1 MNEKSMFEGDWFISW
16 LLAWLDGLNRSMMV
30 FTNEYWWL
38 TLSVLLFTGSLFRM
52 VPFQMHYTHSFTQVM
67 LIYVRKIVFFGVLLL
82 FLYPLLMLYLFL
94 TVPAPGFPAGA
105 RSVEVFWQWLVSLA
119 LENWT
124 LAVNALA
131 VGVVLNLLC
140 SRYLYPLWS
149 ALMRKIRVRQYYDV
163 QSDIRHE
170 AQRFKAKDF
179 SPKKYYK
186 RDRTFIGLDENNQP
200 IYVPVTTWCETNM
213 QIIGPTRFG
222 KGVILGTLMDQA
234 IRRGDSLVYVD
245 PKNDRFAPH
254 ILHQAC
260 VETGRPF
267 YYVTLHDDG
276 VGSWA
281 PFAGGELRD
290 GRTRLELSLGLE
302 LTGEAGSDFYK
313 SQERR
318 LLERAFAANRDIPDL
333 YAALEKTEAFRV
345 LAELEQWRAIRSLC
359 PRSGEGLDVAQ
370 VLKED
375 AIVYVQGH
383 LFDSV
388 IKNATKAFIVE
399 LIQESRRLVRVR
411 KTHLTVAVDEVS
423 FLTSKPLTQALA
435 TSVGFNCNF
444 ILAYQSQ
451 NDLLNLEDRMLNARY
466 VYQSINVNSQIKAV
480 YASAD
485 QETAEWAAAL
495 SGKIVKD
502 ITKMERTE
510 INEAGG
516 ESFEKQRMLGTQ
528 EEPYIHSNQI
538 LSLPPKVFVFFQP
551 AKLATIGFCSCVAV
565 NDERK
570 LNEHLDAARRR
581 EAEMMV
587 DETSSASVQDMPVT
601 RESGIGTEFV
611 EDSEKPKGISP
622 TASPAVSPDEK
633 EACSLE
639 NMFSREHV
647 GMMSDDEN
655 THLAA
660 LAHITDADDEAASL
674 SAGDQGL
681 HEET

>member
-1 MNEKSMFEGDWFISW
+1 MNEKSLFEGDWFISW
-16 LLAWLDGLNRSMMV
+16 LVAWLDGLNRSMMV

-38 TLSVLLFTGSLFRM
+38 TLSGLLFTGSLLRM
-52 VPFQMHYTHSFTQVM
+52 VPFQVHYTHSFTQVT
-67 LIYVRKIVFFGVLLL
+67 LIYVRKVVFFGVLLL

-94 TVPAPGFPAGA
+94 TLPAPGFPAGT
-105 RSVEVFWQWLVSLA
+105 RSVEVFRQWLVNLA
-119 LENWT
+119 MENWT

-131 VGVVLNLLC
+131 AGIGLNLLC

-170 AQRFKAKDF
+170 AQRFKTKNF
-179 SPKKYYK
+179 SPRKYYK
-186 RDRTFIGLDENNQP
+186 RERTFIGLDENNRP
-200 IYVPVTTWCETNM
+200 IYVPVTTWRETNM
-213 QIIGPTRFG
+213 QVIGPARFG
-222 KGVILGTLMDQA
+222 KGVLLGTLMDQA
-234 IRRGDSLVYVD
+234 IRRGDSLVYID

-254 ILHQAC
+254 ILYQAC

-267 YYVTLHDDG
+267 YYVTLHDEG

-302 LTGEAGSDFYK
+302 LTGDAGSDFYK

-318 LLERAFAANRDIPDL
+318 LLERAFAANRNIPDL
-333 YAALEKTEAFRV
+333 YATLEKTGAFRV

-359 PRSGEGLDVAQ
+359 PRSGEGLDVARA
-370 VLKED
+370 LKEE

-383 LFDSV
+383 LFDPV
-388 IKNATKAFIVE
+388 IKNATRAFIVE
-399 LIQESRRLVRVR
+399 LIQESRRLVRAR

-435 TSVGFNCNF
+435 TSVGYHCNF

-451 NDLLNLEDRMLNARY
+451 NDLLNLDDRTLNARY
-466 VYQSINVNSQIKAV
+466 AYQSVNVNSQIKAV
-480 YASAD
+480 YAGAD
-485 QETAEWAAAL
+485 QETAEWAAGL

-516 ESFEKQRMLGTQ
+516 ESFEKQRLLGTQ

-551 AKLATIGFCSCVAV
+551 ARLATIGFCSCVAV
-565 NDERK
+565 KDERK

-581 EAEMMV
+581 EAGMMA
-587 DETSSASVQDMPVT
+587 DETPSAPGQDAPVAP
-601 RESGIGTEFV
+601 ESGIGTGCI
-611 EDSEKPKGISP
+611 EDSATPKDISP
-622 TASPAVSPDEK
+622 MALPAASPDEK
-633 EACSLE
+633 ETSGE
-639 NMFSREHV
+639 QVDRTP
-647 GMMSDDEN
+647 DDES
-655 THLAA
+655 TSLAA
-660 LAHITDADDEAASL
+660 LVYMTDADDEAASL
-674 SAGDQGL
+674 SAVDQGP
-681 HEET
+681 HEETR